1 MQNDKEEKKEQLDE
15 FEKDLQ
21 EKLKILQECQNSN
34 NLQSCFD
41 CDKILECETRESY
54 VKAVYLSMN
63 KGVTGGFE
71 F

>member
-1 MQNDKEEKKEQLDE
+1 MMESNQEELDE

-21 EKLKILQECQNSN
+21 EKLKILQECQKSN
-34 NLQSCFD
+34 NLDSCLK

-54 VKAVYLSMN
+54 IKAVYMSMN

>member
-1 MQNDKEEKKEQLDE
+1 MMETNQEKLDE

-21 EKLKILQECQNSN
+21 EKLKILQDCQKSN
-34 NLQSCFD
+34 NLDSCLK

-54 VKAVYLSMN
+54 IKAVYLSMN

>member
-1 MQNDKEEKKEQLDE
+1 MMESNQEELDE

-21 EKLKILQECQNSN
+21 EKLKILQECQKSN
-34 NLQSCFD
+34 NLDSCLK

-54 VKAVYLSMN
+54 VKAVYMSMN